1 MFLPLTVIDYLYR
14 QETRITLAHF
24 GSKAQNVYT
33 TCTQCIAMKT
43 SQFRIRVDNVLRQT
57 FVDACKEIDRP
68 ASQVLREF
76 MKQFVESQNVA
87 AQSDLFENQKIGNK
101 E

>member
-1 MFLPLTVIDYLYR
+1 MKFAKGTVR
-14 QETRITLAHF
+14 QVNQQTKMVLA
-24 GSKAQNVYT
+24 SAKWKAQNVYT

-43 SQFRIRVDNVLRQT
+43 SQFRIRVENTLRET
-57 FVDACKEIDRP
+57 FVDACKQIDRP

-87 AQSDLFENQKIGNK
+87 AQSDLFENQGTGEKK
-101 E
+101 

>member
-1 MFLPLTVIDYLYR
+1 MIG
-14 QETRITLAHF
+14 ETIFSPQLSHQLLEITLALPKQ
-24 GSKAQNVYT
+24 KAQYGYT

-43 SQFRIRVDNVLRQT
+43 SQFRIRVENNLRQT
-57 FVDACKEIDRP
+57 FIEACKQIDRP

-87 AQSDLFENQKIGNK
+87 AQADLFEIQKSSDK
-101 E
+101 K